1 MKNKY
6 AIVYACDKN
15 FLFTFCTSLLSI
27 KKYSPD
33 TLNHTDIILYY
44 NGLNSDDLSLISKI
58 CPVTCIEYV
67 FPLTINQLD
76 ENFKKYTQL
85 AYARYEIFSMLNTYE
100 KVLYIDVDTMITN
113 DLAYIFSNYCNENGL
128 AFSIDEQKGLNK
140 VAKNFKQPLQ
150 EYNMDKLGLNSGVIL
165 FSNKIKN
172 PEAVKDW
179 CYKQT
184 VAMLDNLICPDQG
197 ILNIM
202 LQHFNISY
210 DELPDICNCLP
221 GNKRYLNKGDKSVI
235 IYHCAGGGVR
245 FWRYSYDNRWEELYN
260 EYLSLGGSEYINND
274 KPWRKFIKKYRLYRF
289 DFFNRSPNPN
299 VHTLKFILYVLK
311 YPFYV
316 IKHKLFN

>member
-27 KKYSPD
+27 KKYSPA
-33 TLNHTDIILYY
+33 TLNNTDIILYY
-44 NGLNSDDLSLISKI
+44 SGLNSEDIELINKI
-58 CPVTCIEYV
+58 HHVTCIEYK
-67 FPLTINQLD
+67 FPLDINQQD

-85 AYARYEIFSMLNTYE
+85 AYARYEIFSMLKTYE

-113 DLAYIFSNYCNENGL
+113 DLTYIFNNYCNENGI
-128 AFSIDEQKGLNK
+128 AFSIDAQKGLSK
-140 VAKNFKQPLQ
+140 ISKNFKQPLK
-150 EYNMDKLGLNSGVIL
+150 EYDMEILGLNSGVIL
-165 FSNKIKN
+165 FSNNIKN
-172 PEAVKDW
+172 PEEVKDW

-202 LQHFNISY
+202 LQHFNIKH
-210 DELPDICNCLP
+210 DVLPDICNCLP
-221 GNKRYLNKGDKSVI
+221 GSKRYLNKADKSVI

-245 FWRYSYDNRWEELYN
+245 FWRYSYDNRWEELYK
-260 EYLSLGGSEYINND
+260 EYLSLGGSEYVNND
-274 KPWRKFIKKYRLYRF
+274 KPWRKLIKKYKLYRF

-299 VHTLKFILYVLK
+299 VHTYKFIVYVLT
-311 YPFYV
+311 YPFYK
-316 IKHKLFN
+316 IKQKLSK